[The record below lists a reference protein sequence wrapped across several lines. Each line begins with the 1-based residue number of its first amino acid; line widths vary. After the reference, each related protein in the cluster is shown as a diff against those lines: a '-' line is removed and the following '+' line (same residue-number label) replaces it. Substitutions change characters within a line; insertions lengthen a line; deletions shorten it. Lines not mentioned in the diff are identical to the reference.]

1 MLQSAARVDASLP
14 DAACFGPMRRPIAH
28 VTGATAALASLVVV
42 SLALSPGAT
51 SPGELP
57 PAGSRA
63 PGASAGPSATPR
75 LAFLPETTDL
85 PYAFWPI
92 PHGEE
97 GGGTALPVDRLP
109 VSDTKAAALQAALER
124 ARLTFGLAAAAV
136 GVSADG
142 RLGWS
147 GASGP
152 PRDGSTPLSGATPF
166 AIASV
171 TKTFTAAIVLQLVEE
186 GRVNL
191 DAEVTGYL
199 PELALAGG
207 VTVQQL
213 LNHSSGIADLL
224 DPMRDRLNAEPSRV
238 WQPAEV
244 LALLGPSTFPPGS
257 DWAYSNTN
265 YVIAGLLVERV
276 TGHPFADELERRIIG
291 PLKLAGTGIPS
302 GGGLPYL
309 LGVSWTSAFWT
320 SAMLDSDAADLARW
334 GDALYGGGILRASSV
349 ALMLDFNADGYGLGT
364 EQYRFGGEVGYG
376 HSGLL
381 RGYTTLLVHLPGPRL
396 TLTVLAWGH
405 LFDATS
411 LLTYSGPG
419 APSILSLAQ
428 GLSPS

>member
-1 MLQSAARVDASLP
+1 
-14 DAACFGPMRRPIAH
+14 MRRPIAH
-28 VTGATAALASLVVV
+28 VTGATAALATLVVV
-42 SLALSPGAT
+42 SLALAPGVT

-57 PAGSRA
+57 PAGSQA
-63 PGASAGPSATPR
+63 PGTTAGPSPTPR
-75 LAFLPETTDL
+75 PPFLPETTDL

-92 PHGEE
+92 PHDGD
-97 GGGTALPVDRLP
+97 GGGSALPVDRLP
-109 VSDTKAAALQAALER
+109 VSDSEAAALQAAVER
-124 ARLTFGLAAAAV
+124 ARLTFGLGAVAV

-152 PRDGSTPLSGATPF
+152 PRDGETPLSGATPF

-186 GRVNL
+186 GRVRLN
-191 DAEVTGYL
+191 AEVTEYL
-199 PELALAGG
+199 PELAVAGG
-207 VTVQQL
+207 VTVLQL
-213 LNHSSGIADLL
+213 LSHSSGIADLL

-244 LALLGPSTFPPGS
+244 LALLGPSAFPPGS

-291 PLKLAGTGIPS
+291 PLKLVGTGIPTR
-302 GGGLPYL
+302 GGLPYL

-320 SAMLDSDAADLARW
+320 SAMLDSDAADLVRW
-334 GDALYGGGILRASSV
+334 GDALYGGGILRGSTLAR
-349 ALMLDFNADGYGLGT
+349 MLDFNADGYGLGA
-364 EQYRFGGEVGYG
+364 EQYRLGGQLGYG

-381 RGYTTLLVHLPGPRL
+381 RGFTTLLVHLPESRL
-396 TLTVLAWGH
+396 TLAVLAVGH
-405 LFDATS
+405 VFDATA